1 MRKRVLCI
9 LLLTF
14 VFFCSIILVSTQLW
28 AQALKIGVFDI
39 QKIMRESKTIDN
51 YRQQLLKNL
60 EAKRK
65 PFREKEDAARQIEE
79 KLRKEGEKLSF
90 NERKALEDRL
100 ANEAKE
106 LRRLK
111 EDIDMELQKMDRELT
126 QKAFTEISGVIKKV
140 AAGEGYSIIFEKSA
154 AGIVYTVDAVD
165 ITGKILNQLK

>member
-1 MRKRVLCI
+1 MKKTIVTSVFIFFFITL
-9 LLLTF
+9 F
-14 VFFCSIILVSTQLW
+14 VVSFTY

-39 QKIMRESKTIDN
+39 QKIMRESKTIDS

-65 PFREKEDAARQIEE
+65 PFREKEDAVRQIED
-79 KLRKEGEKLSF
+79 KLRKDGEKLSF
-90 NERKALEDRL
+90 NERRALEDRL

-111 EDIDMELQKMDRELT
+111 EDIDIELQKMDRELT
-126 QKAFTEISGVIKKV
+126 QKAFTEIGGVIRKI
-140 AAGEGYSIIFEKSA
+140 AASEGYSIIFEKSA
-154 AGIVYTVDAVD
+154 AGIVYSVDAID